1 MSIRH
6 GIISK
11 LKGTTAVSDI
21 VGTRVSGV
29 WRDAGGTLPAITVT
43 IVGGGTQD
51 YHLGG
56 DGELAHDR
64 LQVDCW
70 AADTVTTA
78 QLSKAA
84 RDALTG
90 FRGSLNGVFVNSII
104 AGRPGD
110 NYDPPREGEARGIA
124 RETFDI
130 EVTYRDEIS

>member
-6 GIISK
+6 GIISR

-29 WRDAGGTLPAITVT
+29 WRDAGDKLPAIVVT
-43 IVGGGTQD
+43 IIGGGTQD

-56 DGELAHDR
+56 DAELAHDR

-70 AADTVTTA
+70 ATNTVMAAT
-78 QLSKAA
+78 LSKAA

-90 FRGSLNGVFVNSII
+90 YRGMLNGVYVNSII
-104 AGRPGD
+104 AGRSGD
-110 NYDPPREGEARGIA
+110 NYEQPREGEARGIA
-124 RETFDI
+124 REMFDI

>member
-6 GIISK
+6 GIISR

-29 WRDAGGTLPAITVT
+29 WREPGNKADILVLIIPGGEN
-43 IVGGGTQD
+43 D

-56 DGELAHDR
+56 DTGLAHDR
-64 LQVDCW
+64 LQIDCR
-70 AADTVTTA
+70 ATDTVAAAT
-78 QLSKAA
+78 LSKAT

-90 FRGSLNGVFVNSII
+90 FRGMLNGVYVNSII

-110 NYDPPREGEARGIA
+110 NYESPREGEARGIA

-130 EVTYRDEIS
+130 EVVYRDEIS